1 MQLRRVDTGLEILG
15 SLWLG
20 PMPGRFETWAEFN
33 AERELASVA
42 LVLCLTPRE
51 EIALGAP
58 AYHRAIAEG
67 KLSFRWLHVPMRNY
81 GLPAD
86 MPAFRDAIAQ
96 VEVALVAA
104 SRCCCIALPA
114 SDVLARPRRAC
125 SSNWGCRPSLRC
137 SASARPGQTRKM
149 RCSQGSW
156 TAFEGRAS
164 RSDYDFSPSR
174 RQSSTVIAD

>member
-33 AERELASVA
+33 AERELARVA

-96 VEVALVAA
+96 VEVALRRGESVLLHCAA
-104 SRCCCIALPA
+104 GIGRTGTAAACVLKQWGLPA
-114 SDVLARPRRAC
+114 ERALQRIREAG
-125 SSNWGCRPSLRC
+125 SNPENAL
-137 SASARPGQTRKM
+137 
-149 RCSQGSW
+149 
-156 TAFEGRAS
+156 
-164 RSDYDFSPSR
+164 
-174 RQSSTVIAD
+174 QSGLVDSF